1 MIDEYKKAIKRRPKS
16 NEKYAR
22 NFLPKPSENDYQKG
36 YIERYFA
43 KQRNNIQAPI
53 VEIDKKQYDS
63 HAVAGTGLNSAF
75 YQVLLLRWKLTG
87 ELQEV
92 QKINFKTVKSLEQKM
107 PGISIRL
114 SNPLQFYKQ

>member
-1 MIDEYKKAIKRRPKS
+1 MIEEYKNAIKRRPKN

-22 NFLPKPSENDYQKG
+22 HFLPKPADNDYIKG

-43 KQRNNIQAPI
+43 KQRNNLDALI

-63 HAVAGTGLNSAF
+63 HSVAGDGLNSAF
-75 YQVLLLRWKLTG
+75 YEVLSLRWKLTG
-87 ELQEV
+87 TAQEV
-92 QKINFKTVKSLEQKM
+92 QKINFTTVKNLEQKM
-107 PGISIRL
+107 GGISIKL